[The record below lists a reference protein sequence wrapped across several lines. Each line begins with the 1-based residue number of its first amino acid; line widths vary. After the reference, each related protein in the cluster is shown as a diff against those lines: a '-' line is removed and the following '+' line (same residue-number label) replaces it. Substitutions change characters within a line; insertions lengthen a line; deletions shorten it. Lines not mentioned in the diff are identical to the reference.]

1 MSAKRLA
8 AGHGIAAE
16 LPRPEG
22 GRLSPSIRAETPVQ
36 CAPCSEAE
44 LLLLCARTQMDG
56 TRADRIR
63 SIVREGVDWGGLLRI
78 GSRHGMMSLL
88 YWHLNAVCPESV
100 PPGALEELR
109 DSFRTLAVRNVQQT
123 QELLHILDRLAAR
136 GVRAIP
142 FKGLALAWWVY
153 GNLSLRQVADLDLL
167 IQPGDSVRA
176 WEAMLSLG
184 YRMVTPLDAAGLPRD
199 PAAYEYRFARGEEL
213 IVELRWRLS
222 PRHFRRSLDIGWLWE
237 RCQPV
242 LLSARTVRR
251 LPPEELLLILCIH
264 GAKHAWDRLMWI
276 CDVAELVRAHPDL
289 DWERAESEAGR
300 IGGRRMVGLGLVL
313 AHRLLGAAVPE
324 SVLRAAGADARV
336 QWIAA
341 QTCAWYSQGLA
352 ADPGVRV
359 RTPPDGSD
367 GPIRRGDERARR
379 RIELGLTERLVDRAR
394 YRLYQAR
401 ARIAPNAKDR
411 RFIRLPARLTFLYY
425 LLKPIRK
432 ASEYGLEA
440 FTPRE

>member
-1 MSAKRLA
+1 
-8 AGHGIAAE
+8 
-16 LPRPEG
+16 
-22 GRLSPSIRAETPVQ
+22 
-36 CAPCSEAE
+36 
-44 LLLLCARTQMDG
+44 MDG
-56 TRADRIR
+56 TRAGRIR
-63 SIVREGVDWGGLLRI
+63 SIVREGVDWGELLRI
-78 GSRHGMMSLL
+78 GSRHGMVSLL
-88 YWHLNAVCPESV
+88 YWHLNAVCPEAI

-109 DSFRTLAVRNVQQT
+109 DGFRALAVRNVQQT
-123 QELLHILDRLAAR
+123 QELLRILDRLAACD
-136 GVRAIP
+136 VRAIP
-142 FKGLALAWWVY
+142 FKGLALARWVY

-184 YRMVTPLDAAGLPRD
+184 YRMVTPLNAAGLPRD
-199 PAAYEYRFARGEEL
+199 PAAYEYRFARGEEF

-251 LPPEELLLILCIH
+251 LPSEELLLILCIH

-289 DWERAESEAGR
+289 DWERAESEAGKF
-300 IGGRRMVGLGLVL
+300 GGWRMLGLGLLL

-324 SVLRAAGADARV
+324 SVLRAAGADAHVR
-336 QWIAA
+336 WIAA
-341 QTCAWYSQGLA
+341 QTCAWYAQG
-352 ADPGVRV
+352 
-359 RTPPDGSD
+359 PDGSD
-367 GPIRRGDERARR
+367 GPIQRGDERARR

-394 YRLYQAR
+394 YRLYHAQ

-411 RFIRLPARLTFLYY
+411 RFIRLPAPLSFLYY

-432 ASEYGLEA
+432 AGEYGLEA

>member
-1 MSAKRLA
+1 MS
-8 AGHGIAAE
+8 
-16 LPRPEG
+16 
-22 GRLSPSIRAETPVQ
+22 PV
-36 CAPCSEAE
+36 AE
-44 LLLLCARTQMDG
+44 LLLLCARTQIDG
-56 TRADRIR
+56 TRADCIR
-63 SIVREGVDWGGLLRI
+63 TIVREGVDWGDLLRI
-78 GSRHGMMSLL
+78 GSRHGLVSLL
-88 YWHLNAVCPESV
+88 YWHLNAICPEAV
-100 PPGALEELR
+100 PPGALEDLR
-109 DSFRTLAVRNVQQT
+109 DGFRVLAVRNVQQT
-123 QELLHILDRLAAR
+123 QELLRILDQLAAR

-142 FKGLALAWWVY
+142 FKGLAMARWVY
-153 GNLSLRQVADLDLL
+153 GNLSLRPVADLDLL
-167 IQPGDSVRA
+167 IQPGDTVCA

-199 PAAYEYRFARGEEL
+199 PAAYEYRFARGEEF
-213 IVELRWRLS
+213 IVELRWRIS

-242 LLSARTVRR
+242 RLSARTVRR

-289 DWERAESEAGR
+289 DWERTECEAGR
-300 IGGRRMVGLGLVL
+300 IGGRRMLGLGLVL

-324 SVLRAAGADARV
+324 RVLRAAGADARV
-336 QWIAA
+336 RWIAA

-352 ADPGVRV
+352 VDWE
-359 RTPPDGSD
+359 
-367 GPIRRGDERARR
+367 PIRRADERARR

-394 YRLYQAR
+394 YRLYQSQ

-411 RFIRLPARLTFLYY
+411 RFIRLPAPLSFLYY

-432 ASEYGLEA
+432 AGEYGLEA
-440 FTPRE
+440 FNPRE